1 MWKMFAIVFGL
12 VLIYIKFYFTFLE
25 LVLIKKH
32 VGKVLGICL
41 FMTVFYFW
49 ADHIN
54 MSYI

>member
-1 MWKMFAIVFGL
+1 MFAIVFGL

-25 LVLIKKH
+25 LVLIKKY

-41 FMTVFYFW
+41 SMTVLYFW